1 MDPLAGSDLVPAE
14 RLDPFVIIYSQ
25 PIDGGRMV
33 VSAILKRFMEQSPI
47 PVMARSLLERVLTPA
62 KLNNWFD
69 KVAKRQYTRD
79 LLFSSILELMSLVV
93 MKSFPSVNA
102 AYQSEKANIGVSIA
116 SVYNKL
122 NCLEEKV
129 LATLVRDTSQELSEL
144 IGEMDG
150 ACAPLL
156 PGYRVKM
163 LDGVCHERKRKLAM
177 LY

>member
-1 MDPLAGSDLVPAE
+1 MA
-14 RLDPFVIIYSQ
+14 
-25 PIDGGRMV
+25 
-33 VSAILKRFMEQSPI
+33 QSPI

-69 KVAKRQYTRD
+69 KVAKGQYTRD

-102 AYQSEKANIGVSIA
+102 AYQSENANIGVSFA

-129 LATLVRDTSQELSEL
+129 LATLVRDTSQELSEF

-156 PGYRVKM
+156 PALFGRGEDLQIRIIRSTTV
-163 LDGVCHERKRKLAM
+163 VFEKLIAADAVQSQTPVRGR
-177 LY
+177 